1 MNMKDIF
8 DGLRAALVMT
18 MLLVGYV
25 FAFLPD
31 EGSDASGMK
40 YIVIAFSVIAIP
52 LIVYG
57 GLFGLISGSW
67 KKLLK
72 KNESKL
78 LPIFVASLAVLGTS
92 TVVGGI
98 FHLLISSKFVQAKFQ
113 AIAVAGAIFSSGFV
127 VVALLPWLIER
138 SEEKLKSL
146 RLKHVFWATLIK
158 IVVVLLAG
166 FFFASRLAVFP
177 THVLWSLL
185 LLIFGVPV
193 MTLLGSKIEFKSTFA
208 NLALPISFC
217 LIAFVG
223 FFPSGKWASSSPIM
237 RQQVSGN
244 RDLVSMLTGPLR
256 KLSDKDKDSHPGAW
270 GGFDCDDQDK
280 NVYPGAEEVPGN
292 SVDEDCS
299 GADAKIKEK
308 QLFALSVVAQAI
320 GAAKT
325 ESTKFS
331 KKLKAAP
338 KNIVFL
344 MIDTLRADHLHYAGY
359 ARQTS
364 PNIDKLASEGT
375 RFMNAYSTSPHT
387 PRSIPAMFLSRYASH
402 TAWKGGQYNYPKI
415 LPENLSVFT
424 MLEEA
429 GYDTIGISSH
439 FYFQKKQGVSRGFT
453 RWDNSGF
460 KSIADSN
467 NDIASP
473 RTYKK
478 LEPVL
483 EELSGSSKPY
493 ALFVHLFEPHAKW
506 IGHKEYDFGE
516 GNTTAEKH
524 MNNYDSEIAY
534 VDNYVGKILDKIKQ
548 LGMDKDTIVLLTSDH
563 GEGFKEHGFFY
574 HGQTLYN
581 EVIHIPM
588 IWRVPGWPKHAVS
601 SNVSLVDIAP
611 TILDLVGLKIP
622 PAFQG
627 RSLVPAMIDG
637 QIENRPVFAE
647 LLPYTSWKEHHK
659 TVIDENWKLIHRI
672 SSGQFELYNL
682 ERDPGETKNLYKEEK
697 DRASKMKAMLDDFKQ
712 LP

>member
-1 MNMKDIF
+1 MKEIF

-18 MLLVGYV
+18 MLLVIYV

-31 EGSDASGMK
+31 EGSDATGMK
-40 YIVIAFSVIAIP
+40 YIVIAFSAIAIP
-52 LIVYG
+52 LIFYG
-57 GLFGLISGSW
+57 GFFGLVSASWKDLLQKNDEKQLPLFLSAMTVLGVSAVSGS
-67 KKLLK
+67 
-72 KNESKL
+72 
-78 LPIFVASLAVLGTS
+78 
-92 TVVGGI
+92 I

-113 AIAVAGAIFSSGFV
+113 AIAVAGAFLGTGFAV
-127 VVALLPWLIER
+127 IALLPWLQKI
-138 SEEKLKSL
+138 SENKLKSL
-146 RLKHVFWATLIK
+146 QLKHVFMFTIISAILVI
-158 IVVVLLAG
+158 LAG

-177 THVLWSLL
+177 THVLWSLIL
-185 LLIFGVPV
+185 ALFGVPIL
-193 MTLLGSKIEFKSTFA
+193 TLLGSRFEFKSTLL

-217 LIAFVG
+217 LVAFIG
-223 FFPSGKWASSSPIM
+223 FFPSGNWASSTPIM
-237 RQQVSGN
+237 RQQISGN
-244 RDLVSMLTGPLR
+244 RDLVAMITGPLR
-256 KLSDKDKDSHPGAW
+256 KLSDKDKDTHPGAW
-270 GGFDCDDQDK
+270 GGFDCDDK
-280 NVYPGAEEVPGN
+280 NKKIFPGAKEIPGN
-292 SVDEDCS
+292 GIDEDCS
-299 GADAKIKEK
+299 GDDAKKKEK
-308 QLFALSVVAQAI
+308 QLHALTMVNKAI
-320 GAAKT
+320 GIAKI
-325 ESTKFS
+325 ESTKSS

-344 MIDTLRADHLHYAGY
+344 MIDTLRADHLHFSGY
-359 ARQTS
+359 ERKTS
-364 PNIDKLASEGT
+364 PNIDKLAAEST

-402 TAWKGGQYNYPKI
+402 TVWKGGQYNYPKI
-415 LPENLSVFT
+415 LPENLSVFSL
-424 MLEEA
+424 LEKN
-429 GYDTIGISSH
+429 GYETIGISSH
-439 FYFQKKQGVSRGFT
+439 FYFQKKQGITRGFT
-453 RWDNSGF
+453 RWDNAGF

-483 EELSGSSKPY
+483 EELSNSSKPY

-506 IGHKEYDFGE
+506 IGHDEYDFGE
-516 GNTTAEKH
+516 GKTTAEKH

-534 VDNYVGKILDKIKQ
+534 VDNYVGKILDKIEK

-611 TILDLVGLKIP
+611 TILDLVGLKTP
-622 PAFQG
+622 ETFQG

-637 QIENRPVFAE
+637 QIENKPVFAE

-659 TVIDENWKLIHRI
+659 TVVDENWKLIHRI

-682 ERDPGETKNLYKEEK
+682 ESDPGETQNLYKDEK
-697 DRASKMKAMLDDFKQ
+697 EKAKKLKAMLEDFKQ